1 MMRKL
6 TSTLIAIV
14 FLASCGSKVLTDTPE
29 HTAESVYNIV
39 LQNNPDALKDILLT
53 EPEIEQYMKDN
64 EIDNLEAR
72 MAEVRD
78 LYGKLPRILN
88 LVRTVG
94 TQSGID
100 WSATQ
105 MISID
110 KGPEREDAS
119 SIYDVTFTSG
129 GEEFKLNVFMTE
141 TEKGWRLTGPP
152 TASWIVLE

>member
-1 MMRKL
+1 MRKL
-6 TSTLIAIV
+6 TSTLIALV
-14 FLASCGSKVLTDTPE
+14 FLASCGPKVLTDTPE
-29 HTAESVYNIV
+29 NTAESVYNLV
-39 LQNNPDALKDILLT
+39 LQNNPERLKALLLT
-53 EPEIEQYMKDN
+53 ETEIEQYMKDN
-64 EIDNLEAR
+64 GIENIDMR

-94 TQSGID
+94 QQSGID
-100 WSATQ
+100 WTSTK

-110 KGPEREDAS
+110 KGDEREDSS